1 MEELV
6 PIIIFL
12 IIIFSSGIK
21 KVLQLLAKKIAAQDG
36 QPRGEEAT
44 PDRIREFLERM
55 QGVERQP
62 QQPVPQPGRA
72 RAEAEPAAAWEA
84 GEFAPFAVEVQQ
96 EPARELPAQP
106 LQPEVQVPPQIFTR
120 KRPRPKKRVARTR
133 RPEPTARAQEPKET
147 TPAAPSR
154 PRAIK
159 DWDLKQAV
167 IWSEILGRPVS
178 RRRHF
183 GHRPPTITQ

>member
-21 KVLQLLAKKIAAQDG
+21 KVLQLLAKQMAAQEG

-44 PDRIREFLERM
+44 PDQIREFLERI
-55 QGVERQP
+55 QGVERRP
-62 QQPVPQPGRA
+62 QQPARPPERA
-72 RAEAEPAAAWEA
+72 RAEAEPVAAWEA
-84 GEFAPFAVEVQQ
+84 EFAPFAVEVQQ
-96 EPARELPAQP
+96 EPARELPP
-106 LQPEVQVPPQIFTR
+106 QPEVQVPPQISTR

-154 PRAIK
+154 PSAIK

-178 RRRHF
+178 RRRHL
-183 GHRPPTITQ
+183 GHRPPPITQ